1 MPFLSPFMQQLEDTI
16 REVLE
21 GVPPDVDLVMVLD
34 AVIRARYS
42 LNAFDGN
49 SIVDSIDFHFVD

>member
-1 MPFLSPFMQQLEDTI
+1 MQQLEDTI